1 MSPPPPSGHHQ
12 GVPSGQLIQHGGFHG
27 PELLFASLGEDRGD
41 RATRRLLKG
50 GVGVEEAIPQG
61 SGQRLAHG
69 AFAGAHHAHE
79 IEVEALQSE
88 GQISASVRW
97 HRAHRV
103 RPVPRMPAPL
113 ESVMTPA
120 GLSLP
125 VQPGPSVPS
134 PTEAPHGR
142 GRPCVIT
149 RRACF
154 SASHV
159 YWLPELDE
167 AENRTRFG
175 PCALQPGHGHNYELV
190 VAMAG
195 PLDADG
201 MVLNL
206 SEVKHAIRREVIE
219 PLNFRCL
226 NGVWPE
232 FDLRRP
238 EGCLP
243 TTEALALAILTR
255 LRPHLPVVAIRLHE
269 HPDLWADVLS
279 GPAIHPMEAFLT
291 IRTHFAAA
299 HRLAREELSQ
309 TENEAI
315 YGKCARVHGHGHN
328 YLLEVTV
335 RGPIDAR
342 TGMVCDLAALQEVV
356 QDRVVE
362 PFDHTF
368 LNKDIPHFASCV
380 PTAENI
386 ALHIADLLQ
395 APIASLG
402 ARLHKVRLRESPNN
416 AAEVF
421 AETAQLGMVPAALE
435 ALAAS

>member
-1 MSPPPPSGHHQ
+1 
-12 GVPSGQLIQHGGFHG
+12 
-27 PELLFASLGEDRGD
+27 
-41 RATRRLLKG
+41 
-50 GVGVEEAIPQG
+50 
-61 SGQRLAHG
+61 
-69 AFAGAHHAHE
+69 
-79 IEVEALQSE
+79 
-88 GQISASVRW
+88 
-97 HRAHRV
+97 
-103 RPVPRMPAPL
+103 
-113 ESVMTPA
+113 MTPV

-125 VQPGPSVPS
+125 VQARPSVPP
-134 PTEAPHGR
+134 PTPSTHGR

-159 YWLPELDE
+159 YRLPELDP
-167 AENRTRFG
+167 AENEARFG
-175 PCALQPGHGHNYELV
+175 LCSLEPGHGHNYELV

-195 PLDADG
+195 PLDSDG

-206 SEVKHAIRREVIE
+206 SEVKHAIREIVIE

-226 NGVWPE
+226 NGCWPE
-232 FDLRRP
+232 FDLSRP
-238 EGCLP
+238 EGRLP
-243 TTEALALAILTR
+243 TTEALALAIHQR
-255 LRPHLPVVAIRLHE
+255 LKRQLPVVAIRLYE

-279 GPAIHPMEAFLT
+279 GPTIPPMEAFLS

-309 TENEAI
+309 AENEAI

-335 RGPIDAR
+335 RGPIDGR
-342 TGMVCDLAALQEVV
+342 TGMVCDLAALQQLV
-356 QDRVVE
+356 QDQVVE

-368 LNKDIPHFASCV
+368 LNKDIAHFASCV

-386 ALHIADLLQ
+386 ALHIADLLN
-395 APIASLG
+395 APISALG
-402 ARLHKVRLRESPNN
+402 ARLHKVRLQESPNN